1 MLNKICQLIR
11 LGTGHCFR
19 LSLSQITSEKT
30 LKALKTWN
38 VTDSSSS
45 MEEEDEGNFI
55 LTFRLKV
62 SDMCWWKESS
72 EFALVHFDHMMN
84 VSVVVINDEK
94 CVGCMRTATL
104 LQLDC
109 AKSRKKDLGT
119 DAGSEEKRE
128 VE

>member
-1 MLNKICQLIR
+1 
-11 LGTGHCFR
+11 
-19 LSLSQITSEKT
+19 
-30 LKALKTWN
+30 
-38 VTDSSSS
+38 
-45 MEEEDEGNFI
+45 
-55 LTFRLKV
+55 
-62 SDMCWWKESS
+62 MCWWKESS

-119 DAGSEEKRE
+119 DAGSEEKRWNKRVTE
-128 VE
+128 LSIIRWFDSNASFT